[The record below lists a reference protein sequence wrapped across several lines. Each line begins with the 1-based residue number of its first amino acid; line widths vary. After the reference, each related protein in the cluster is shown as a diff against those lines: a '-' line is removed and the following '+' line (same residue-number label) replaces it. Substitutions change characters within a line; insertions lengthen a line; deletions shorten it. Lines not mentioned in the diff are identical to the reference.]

1 MIAEVRILCVM
12 TFPSAT
18 ARFWDGSGPFVDD
31 AGQLWRQA
39 NFVEGGL
46 DAIEQAING
55 EAFTLTLG
63 IAGLDRLTADLAYED
78 YQNGEIIGA
87 KVQILTLDCDRWG
100 QSIGPAKVR
109 FTGRIDDITFEK
121 AADSSQ
127 VTSSIKVDVV
137 NRFTLRTLANGG
149 VLSDIDQKARSAV
162 LNPLAALV
170 DRICERIPM
179 LIDKTIVWP
188 RWK

>member
-1 MIAEVRILCVM
+1 MIVAVRILCIM
-12 TFPSAT
+12 HFPRAT
-18 ARFWDGSGPFVDD
+18 ARFWDGSGPFLDD
-31 AGQLWRQA
+31 DGNLWRQA
-39 NFVEGGL
+39 NLIDAGL

-63 IAGLDRLTADLAYED
+63 ISGLDRLTADLAWED
-78 YQNGEIIGA
+78 YQNGEVIGA
-87 KVQILTLDCDRWG
+87 KVQIMTVDLDRWDQPLG
-100 QSIGPAKVR
+100 APKVR
-109 FTGRIDDITFEK
+109 FTGKIDDIVFET
-121 AADSSQ
+121 AGASEQ
-127 VTSSIKVDVV
+127 VTTTIQVAVV

-149 VLSDIDQKARSAV
+149 VLSDIDQKSRSAV
-162 LNPLAALV
+162 LNPTALP

>member
-1 MIAEVRILCVM
+1 MIVAVRILCIM
-12 TFPSAT
+12 YFPSAT
-18 ARFWDGSGPFVDD
+18 ARFWDGSGPFLDD
-31 AGQLWRQA
+31 DGNIWRQA
-39 NFVEGGL
+39 NLIDGGL

-63 IAGLDRLTADLAYED
+63 IAGLDRLTADLAWED
-78 YQNGEIIGA
+78 YQNGEILGA
-87 KVQILTLDCDRWG
+87 KVQIMTVDLDRWDQPLG
-100 QSIGPAKVR
+100 APKVR
-109 FTGRIDDITFEK
+109 FTGKIDDIVFET
-121 AADSSQ
+121 AGASEQ
-127 VTSSIKVDVV
+127 VTTSIQVAVI

-162 LNPLAALV
+162 LNPSAPP

-179 LIDKTIVWP
+179 LIDKTVVWP